1 MNLWLVGVSQSVR
14 RETCGVF
21 TVQLLTRPVIWVWFW
36 AWALF
41 KWDSYAGRTAVLTGV
56 ILKPLPSKGK
66 IHLWYVNVSSSCLTL
81 GKRNG
86 CWPRAICC
94 LFSAAYWRIQIVKRW
109 SLKGWDPF
117 VSRWNSTGVH
127 EDMPHPSLKDCGS
140 GTAVT
145 HIPKSL
151 VVSHHLS

>member
-14 RETCGVF
+14 RETCGMF
-21 TVQLLTRPVIWVWFW
+21 TVQYLTHPALWVWFC
-36 AWALF
+36 AQALF
-41 KWDSYAGRTAVLTGV
+41 RQDSYSRKAAVLARV
-56 ILKPLPSKGK
+56 ILKPLCSKGK
-66 IHLWYVNVSSSCLTL
+66 IQLQCINVSSSCLTL
-81 GKRNG
+81 GKSNG

-94 LFSAAYWRIQIVKRW
+94 LFSAAYWQIQIVNRW
-109 SLKGWDPF
+109 SREGWDPF

-127 EDMPHPSLKDCGS
+127 EDMPRPSLKHCGL
-140 GTAVT
+140 GTTVT